1 MSSPQS
7 KLARGNHVIVST
19 YDVIDR
25 LTVEVTRDNISP
37 ASPRVVLLHIDAWTV
52 MPEVIIIMGGVYI
65 SLEIVFGS
73 NKTGSV

>member
-37 ASPRVVLLHIDAWTV
+37 ASPRVVLLYID
-52 MPEVIIIMGGVYI
+52 GQ
-65 SLEIVFGS
+65 
-73 NKTGSV
+73 